1 MICILLEVVR
11 YQALKAVNP
20 YKLYMF
26 THSLWGDHVDYEIG
40 IEEDALGCNHK
51 HPEDGP
57 RLTQLEEGDQMHSL
71 VLGLHRDL

>member
-1 MICILLEVVR
+1 
-11 YQALKAVNP
+11 
-20 YKLYMF
+20 
-26 THSLWGDHVDYEIG
+26 
-40 IEEDALGCNHK
+40 LGCNHK